1 MDDLEYVLEVITPWI
16 DKYISHGPEALCS
29 REIVGV
35 GVWILDA
42 EVNNGGFHQ
51 YYFNSR
57 GRLALQT
64 VDALR
69 AIGAIDTASM
79 LAAANNDVPYLP
91 LPEDREQRFAL
102 LEEVAE
108 TARLSALQKEYYEEQ
123 EDRIHLLAVYLR
135 STAAQ

>member
-1 MDDLEYVLEVITPWI
+1 MDDLDYVLEVITPWV
-16 DKYISHGPEALCS
+16 DKYISHGPEALSS

-51 YYFNSR
+51 YYLNSR

-64 VDALR
+64 VDALQ
-69 AIGAIDTASM
+69 AIGARDTASM
-79 LAAANNDVPYLP
+79 LAAANKDLPYLP

-102 LEEVAE
+102 LDEVAE
-108 TARLSALQKEYYEEQ
+108 TARFSALEKEYYEEQ
-123 EDRIHLLAVYLR
+123 EDRLQLLAEYLR
-135 STAAQ
+135 TSAAQ